1 MGSVKRSVW
10 GRILGVGLL
19 ALAVSASVVIT
30 DDSLLD
36 AVRQGDL
43 DTIRSL
49 VQSGADVNAAEGDGM
64 TALHWAAEGNHA
76 QGAQI
81 LIYAGARLDA
91 RTRIGDFTPLLV
103 ASRVGNAEVLEVLLE
118 AGADP
123 HVRTSTG
130 DMTALHFAAQAG
142 NARAVTLLLEH
153 GAEVDAREGGSGHT
167 PLMVAAASDRTE
179 AVRTLLAA
187 GADPRLINQTV
198 DMAERQAEDQRSRQI
213 RNQRVAMLRDL
224 EEQENGTTAQSAGE
238 SEAEETEAEGSQTEE
253 AQGEEEMEA
262 PEPEEPAEPAPP
274 ADELFGTWN
283 ISFSVQG
290 QAVDATLV
298 LSKNGDALG
307 GSLESPA
314 GLVELDV
321 TAAGNVFEAGANV
334 PEIGRVT
341 LDGSVSGRELEGTAN
356 LGPMGSAAFSG
367 LRSGAAAAA
376 PSREAGEDEP
386 EAREARA
393 EDAGEEAERPE
404 PSRPLSYAELVGGH
418 GGFNAL
424 HLAARQGSRDV
435 VAMLLDAGVEINE
448 PSQGDHST
456 PLLIATINGH
466 WDLALELLERGA
478 DPNIPSHAGA
488 TPLYGVINL
497 HWAPRAFYP
506 QPRAQLNQNVEY
518 LDIMEA
524 FLKAGADPNA
534 RLTKHLW
541 YKSYNFDVLR
551 IHSEGATPFW
561 RAAYG
566 TDVAAMRLLLAY
578 GADPHIATRRPPAGG
593 RGGYGGGATED
604 ASGLP
609 PVPPGAPSLTALH
622 AASGAGYGEGYAA
635 NAHRHVPGG
644 WVPAARF
651 LIEEVGLDVNARDH
665 QGYTPLHHAA
675 SRGDTDLIQ
684 YLVDQGADLT
694 VVSRRGQTVADM
706 ANGPVQRTTPY
717 PAAIELLLAL
727 GSPFND
733 NCVSC

>member
-10 GRILGVGLL
+10 GRILGVGVL
-19 ALAVSASVVIT
+19 ALAVSASVVVP

-43 DTIRSL
+43 DTIRAL

-103 ASRVGNAEVLEVLLE
+103 AARVGNAEVLEVLLE

-130 DMTALHFAAQAG
+130 GMTALHFAAQAG

-187 GADPRLINQTV
+187 GADPRLINETV

-224 EEQENGTTAQSAGE
+224 EEQENGTEAQPAAETEGEEARAEDSPAEEAEAGE
-238 SEAEETEAEGSQTEE
+238 AEAEEEP
-253 AQGEEEMEA
+253 EA
-262 PEPEEPAEPAPP
+262 PEAVEEGSPAPP

-283 ISFSVQG
+283 ISLSVQG

-298 LSKNGDALG
+298 LSRNGEALG

-314 GLVELDV
+314 GMVELDV
-321 TAAGNVFEAGANV
+321 TAAGSTFEAGGNV
-334 PEIGRVT
+334 PEVGRVT

-367 LRSGAAAAA
+367 LRSGAAAAPPTRDA
-376 PSREAGEDEP
+376 EVEEAGEE
-386 EAREARA
+386 
-393 EDAGEEAERPE
+393 GERQRPE

-435 VAMLLDAGVEINE
+435 VTMLLDAGVDINK

-506 QPRAQLNQNVEY
+506 QPRAQLNQDVEY
-518 LDIMEA
+518 LDIMAA
-524 FLKAGADPNA
+524 FLEAGADPNA

-566 TDVAAMRLLLAY
+566 TDVAAMRLLLEY
-578 GADPHIATRRPPAGG
+578 GADPHIATVRPPAGG
-593 RGGYGGGATED
+593 RGGYGGGSTED

-675 SRGDTDLIQ
+675 ARGDTDLIQ